1 MLPEP
6 NDSKVLVIG
15 WDAADWRAIRP
26 LLEEGKMPN
35 LQKMMDE
42 GVHGNIS
49 TLNPVL
55 SPMLWSSIATGKRP
69 YKHGIHGFSEPTP
82 DGKSVR
88 PITNV
93 SRKSKAVW
101 NMLNQTGK
109 KCNVVAWWPS
119 HPAEPIDGVMV
130 SNWYQTARQI
140 KNADLDPE
148 IGRPRPG
155 AHGWKDDQWTMAPG
169 TVHPPRLADNLQEF
183 RFHPMELDPEHV
195 GPFIPRFMEIDQKK
209 DQRLSG
215 FAKTLADTV
224 SVHGAAT
231 ALMQLEPW
239 DFMAVYYDG
248 IDHFGHGFMKYHPPR
263 QEWIKEE
270 DFEIYKG
277 VVEGGYRFHDM
288 MLGAM
293 LQLAGPE
300 TTVMLLSDHGFH
312 PDHLRP
318 EHIPAEPAGPAIEH
332 RPYGIFVAR
341 GPGIRAGETV
351 QGASVLDLTPTVLA
365 CFGLPTGEDMDGK
378 PLVTIFE
385 DTPSIQSIPSWDE
398 IDGPH
403 PHGMHPPD
411 SHLDSVQSAEA
422 MKQLVELG
430 YIDEPDE
437 DSNVAVRETIRELH
451 YNLAQAYMDGG
462 RLPEAAEL
470 LQSIWEEWPHEHRF
484 GLNHIACLNGMDR
497 HVEVAVAIEQF
508 VANVRSGSEWA
519 LNELEALRPEA
530 EQYGVDLPRVKR
542 NESEDAAQ
550 VAELDIEVSGG
561 GDAEEASPREGE
573 GEEQEKE
580 KPAEEM
586 PRKLS
591 FRIRKVMSLLQP
603 MRSTIEWMMLKNQIA
618 MGNHTRAA
626 QQLKRIMEE
635 VADRRNPDLHNQIGF
650 SMLDV
655 DDVESAR
662 ICFNRALE
670 HDDENV
676 GARQGLAEVALS
688 DGEWDELIEQALT
701 ATELRFQNP
710 RVHYLLARGLHESN
724 DLASARIAY
733 GVAIQQAPSFVEARN
748 GIIEL
753 LEQMG
758 EKDEIRAH
766 REFLAGIEE
775 GKQLERAVDADD
787 IDTVWS
793 AIAAGRAERR
803 SGLFDGTGAPA
814 EAAADAKASDHDPV
828 TIVSGLPRSGT
839 SMMMQM
845 LVGGGLEPFTDDKR
859 EADSDNP
866 RGYLEHEKATR
877 IATDQSW
884 VPEVRGG
891 VFKLVAQLLAH
902 LPSGERYRI
911 VFMDRDLR
919 DIVKSQEVMLE
930 RLGREGGRLA
940 RSRMM
945 QTLDAQLAMV
955 ERLLARREDIDVL
968 FVDYDAVISDPEG
981 EARRIADFIGDDLD
995 VKGMHEA
1002 VDASLRRQQS
1012 KS

>member
-1 MLPEP
+1 MTPILPTP

-26 LLEEGKMPN
+26 LLDEGKMPN
-35 LQKMMDE
+35 LQKMMNE
-42 GVHGNIS
+42 GVHGNVS

-101 NMLNQTGK
+101 NMLNQAGK

-148 IGRPRPG
+148 IGKPRPSE
-155 AHGWKDDQWTMAPG
+155 HGWKDNQWAMAPG
-169 TVHPPRLADNLQEF
+169 TVHPEALAENLQEF

-195 GPFIPRFMEIDQKK
+195 GPFIPKFMEVDQKK

-332 RPYGIFVAR
+332 RPYGIFVAC
-341 GPGIRAGETV
+341 GPGIRTGETV
-351 QGASVLDLTPTVLA
+351 QGASVLDLTPTVLT

-378 PLVTIFE
+378 PLVTIFDE
-385 DTPSIQSIPSWDE
+385 VPVIESIPSWDDIE
-398 IDGPH
+398 GPN

-411 SHLDSVQSAEA
+411 AHLDSVQSAEA

-437 DSNVAVRETIRELH
+437 DTSVAVRETVRELH

-470 LQSIWEEWPHEHRF
+470 LESIWIEWPFEHRF
-484 GLNHIACLNGMDR
+484 GLNYIACLNGMER
-497 HVEVAVAIEQF
+497 HAECGLAIEQF
-508 VANVRSGSEWA
+508 VKNIRDGSEWA
-519 LNELEALRPEA
+519 IKELENLRTEA
-530 EQYGVDLPRVKR
+530 AEYGVTLPKVKR
-542 NESEDAAQ
+542 NKEEDAAQ
-550 VAELDIEVSGG
+550 VAEIDVNDPDA
-561 GDAEEASPREGE
+561 DAEGSKTTDEEAAED
-573 GEEQEKE
+573 
-580 KPAEEM
+580 KPQKEM

-603 MRSTIEWMMLKNQIA
+603 MGSTIEWMLLKNQIA
-618 MGNHTRAA
+618 LGNTERVGGRLT
-626 QQLKRIMEE
+626 QIMEE
-635 VADRRNPDLHNQIGF
+635 VKERQTPDLHNQIGF
-650 SMLDV
+650 AFLDV
-655 DDVESAR
+655 DDAESAGV
-662 ICFNRALE
+662 CFERALAT
-670 HDDENV
+670 DDENS
-676 GARQGLAEVALS
+676 GARQGLAEVALRK
-688 DGEWDELIEQALT
+688 GNWEELVEHALT
-701 ATELRFQNP
+701 GTELRFQNP
-710 RVHYLLARGLHESN
+710 RIHFLLARGLQELGDVDN
-724 DLASARIAY
+724 ARIAY
-733 GVAIQQAPSFVEARN
+733 GVAVQQAPSFLEARN
-748 GIIEL
+748 HLADFLEEQGETKEAEL
-753 LEQMG
+753 HRKVLVDLE
-758 EKDEIRAH
+758 ESKKFDR
-766 REFLAGIEE
+766 
-775 GKQLERAVDADD
+775 
-787 IDTVWS
+787 
-793 AIAAGRAERR
+793 AIAADDVDQVSEGIRESRVERR
-803 SGLFDGTGAPA
+803 AKLFTKVDDVETDDESTPSHA
-814 EAAADAKASDHDPV
+814 PV
-828 TIVSGLPRSGT
+828 TVVSGLPRSGT
-839 SMMMQM
+839 SMVMQM
-845 LVGGGLEPFTDDKR
+845 LAEGGLKPFTDAKR

-866 RGYLEHEKATR
+866 RGYLEHEMATR

-884 VPEVRGG
+884 LPDVRGG
-891 VFKLVAQLLAH
+891 VVKIVAQLLQH
-902 LPSGERYRI
+902 LPNGERYRVI
-911 VFMDRDLR
+911 FMDRDLR
-919 DIVKSQEVMLE
+919 SIIKSQRVMLD
-930 RLGREGGRLA
+930 RLGKEGGRLSD
-940 RSRMM
+940 SRMM
-945 QTLDAQLAMV
+945 QTLDAQVAMV
-955 ERLLARREDIDVL
+955 ERMLARRSDIEVL
-968 FVDYDAVISDPEG
+968 FVAYDDVVKEPG
-981 EARRIADFIGDDLD
+981 REAQRIADFLGDDLD
-995 VKGMHEA
+995 ISAMHGA
-1002 VDASLRRQQS
+1002 VDGSLRRQRS
-1012 KS
+1012 EG

>member
-1 MLPEP
+1 MTSTLPAA
-6 NDSKVLVIG
+6 NNSKVLVIG

-42 GVHGNIS
+42 GVHGNVS

-82 DGKSVR
+82 DGKAVR

-93 SRKSKAVW
+93 SRTSKAVW

-148 IGRPRPG
+148 IGKPRPG
-155 AHGWKDDQWTMAPG
+155 AHGWEGNQWQMAPG
-169 TVHPPRLADNLQEF
+169 TVHPKRLAKNLQEF

-195 GPFIPRFMEIDQKK
+195 GPFIPKFMEIDQQK

-263 QEWIKEE
+263 QEWISEE

-300 TTVMLLSDHGFH
+300 TTVILLSDHGFH

-341 GPGIRAGETV
+341 GPGIRAGEVV
-351 QGASVLDLTPTVLA
+351 QGASVLDLTPTVLT
-365 CFGLPTGEDMDGK
+365 CFGLPIGEDMDGK
-378 PLVTIFE
+378 PLVTIFDE
-385 DTPSIQSIPSWDE
+385 IPEIQSIPSWDD
-398 IDGPH
+398 IDGPN
-403 PHGMHPPD
+403 PDGMHPPD
-411 SHLDSVQSAEA
+411 AHLDSVQSAEA

-437 DSNVAVRETIRELH
+437 DTSVAVRETVRELH

-462 RLPEAAEL
+462 RLPEAADL
-470 LQSIWEEWPHEHRF
+470 LESIWAEWPFEHRF
-484 GLNHIACLNGMDR
+484 GLNYIACLNGMQR
-497 HVEVAVAIEQF
+497 YAEVGVAIEVF
-508 VANVRSGSEWA
+508 IKNVRNGSEWA
-519 LNELEALRPEA
+519 LEEIEVLREEAGE
-530 EQYGVDLPRVKR
+530 YGVKLPNVKK
-542 NESEDAAQ
+542 NTGNDVTQ
-550 VAELDIEVSGG
+550 VAEI
-561 GDAEEASPREGE
+561 DADVPLEDPKDETSNDGEREE
-573 GEEQEKE
+573 E
-580 KPAEEM
+580 KPAREM

-591 FRIRKVMSLLQP
+591 FRIRKVMALLQP
-603 MRSTIEWMMLKNQIA
+603 MRSTIEWLMIKNQIA
-618 MGNHTRAA
+618 LGEKEKTGIH
-626 QQLKRIMEE
+626 LERIMEE
-635 VADRRNPDLHNQIGF
+635 IKDRRMPDLHNQIGF
-650 SMLDV
+650 ALLDV
-655 DDVESAR
+655 DKETSAR
-662 ICFNRALE
+662 TSFENALAC
-670 HDDENV
+670 DDENAS
-676 GARQGLAEVALS
+676 ARQGLAEVSLLSGDWEALV
-688 DGEWDELIEQALT
+688 EHALT
-701 ATELRFQNP
+701 ATELQFQNP
-710 RVHYLLARGLHESN
+710 RVHYLLGRGLEGLG
-724 DLASARIAY
+724 DLENARIAY
-733 GVAIQQAPSFVEARN
+733 GVAVKQAPSFQEARERLVDFLEEIGETKEAEEN
-748 GIIEL
+748 RKVLEEIEGSL
-753 LEQMG
+753 RLDRAVAEDDVDVVG
-758 EKDEIRAH
+758 E
-766 REFLAGIEE
+766 GIE
-775 GKQLERAVDADD
+775 R
-787 IDTVWS
+787 S
-793 AIAAGRAERR
+793 RRERR
-803 SGLFDGTGAPA
+803 RQLFSNEDAVNAEETDPGT
-814 EAAADAKASDHDPV
+814 DPI

-839 SMMMQM
+839 SMVMQM
-845 LVGGGLEPFTDDKR
+845 LASGGLVPYTDQKR

-866 RGYLEHEKATR
+866 RGYLEHEMATR
-877 IATDQSW
+877 IAADNSW
-884 VPEVRGG
+884 LPEVRGG
-891 VFKLVAQLLAH
+891 VVKIIAQLLSN
-902 LPSGERYRI
+902 LPKGERYRVI
-911 VFMDRDLR
+911 FMDRDLR
-919 DIVKSQEVMLE
+919 EIVKSQRVMLD
-930 RLGREGGRLA
+930 RLEKKGGRLSD
-940 RSRMM
+940 SRMM
-945 QTLDAQLAMV
+945 QALDAQVAMV
-955 ERLLARREDIDVL
+955 ERMLARRSDIDVM
-968 FVDYDAVISDPEG
+968 FVSYDDVVSNPSQ
-981 EARRIADFIGDDLD
+981 EADRIANFIGTELNVDAMR
-995 VKGMHEA
+995 GA
-1002 VDASLRRQQS
+1002 VDGSLRRQRING
-1012 KS
+1012 